1 MRIIIDTNI
10 VFSALLNTNS
20 KIARILFQP
29 KTGFNFYST
38 SILLDEIEEHR
49 QKIQTYSKL
58 TNEELQ
64 RVTTLVTNKI
74 RFINYNLI
82 PLETYSF
89 AEKLTHD
96 IDINDTE
103 FIALT
108 EHIKGRF
115 WTGDKKL
122 IKGLAKKN
130 WNKFVSTEELYN
142 KL

>member
-130 WNKFVSTEELYN
+130 WNKFVSTEELYR

>member
-64 RVTTLVTNKI
+64 KVTTLVTNKI

>member
-74 RFINYNLI
+74 RLINYNLI

>member
-1 MRIIIDTNI
+1 M
-10 VFSALLNTNS
+10 
-20 KIARILFQP
+20 
-29 KTGFNFYST
+29 
-38 SILLDEIEEHR
+38 
-49 QKIQTYSKL
+49 
-58 TNEELQ
+58 
-64 RVTTLVTNKI
+64 
-74 RFINYNLI
+74 I

-130 WNKFVSTEELYN
+130 WNKFVSTEELYC

>member
-130 WNKFVSTEELYN
+130 WNKFVSTEELYC